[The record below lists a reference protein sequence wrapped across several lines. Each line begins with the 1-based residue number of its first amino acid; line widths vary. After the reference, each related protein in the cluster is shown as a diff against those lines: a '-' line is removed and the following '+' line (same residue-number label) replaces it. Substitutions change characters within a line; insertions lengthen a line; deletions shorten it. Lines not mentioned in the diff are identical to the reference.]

1 MKLADFFRIAV
12 RLSKLSALV
21 FAVIAASVMVPQ
33 MASAKAPDAPA
44 AALVAAPVAAMAGYS
59 ADHFTV
65 APGGYTPMQ
74 PTPGKGMP
82 VDGGITF
89 QKQYSP
95 NGEYALWMHN
105 KILMPLITAISLF
118 VLVLLL
124 GVMWRFRASRN
135 PIPTKTSHNFLIEI
149 IWIAIPTIILALV
162 AIPSMDL
169 LAKQYK
175 AAPKTALTVKATGNQ
190 WFWSYSYPD
199 NGGFEITSN
208 MLPEEEAVKRGEP
221 RQLAA
226 DYRMWYLLG
235 SRFASKRLV
244 PMSSIRSRCHRCG
257 SRSMLFPDGSTNGCC
272 SSRNLESIMAS
283 VPNCAAPAMAI
294 CQSPLRRS
302 IAPIS
307 MPG

>member
-12 RLSKLSALV
+12 RLSTLSALV
-21 FAVIAASVMVPQ
+21 FAIIAASVMVPQ

-82 VDGGITF
+82 VDGGMTF

-169 LAKQYK
+169 LAKQY
-175 AAPKTALTVKATGNQ
+175 
-190 WFWSYSYPD
+190 
-199 NGGFEITSN
+199 
-208 MLPEEEAVKRGEP
+208 
-221 RQLAA
+221 
-226 DYRMWYLLG
+226 
-235 SRFASKRLV
+235 
-244 PMSSIRSRCHRCG
+244 
-257 SRSMLFPDGSTNGCC
+257 
-272 SSRNLESIMAS
+272 
-283 VPNCAAPAMAI
+283 
-294 CQSPLRRS
+294 
-302 IAPIS
+302 
-307 MPG
+307 